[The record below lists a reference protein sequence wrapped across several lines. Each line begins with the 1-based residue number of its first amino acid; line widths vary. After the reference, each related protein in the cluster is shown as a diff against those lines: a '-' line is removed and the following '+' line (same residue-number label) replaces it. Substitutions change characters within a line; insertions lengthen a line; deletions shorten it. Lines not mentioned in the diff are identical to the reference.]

1 MNNPLDTD
9 LFDKAVKFAT
19 DAHSGT
25 ERRGKG
31 FPYIIHPMEAVTIVA
46 TITSDPELL
55 AAAILHDTVEDT
67 DVTFVQIRELF
78 GEHVATLVQHET
90 APLHGDAP
98 WRTRK
103 QAQIDLLASA
113 PHDSKIVAI
122 GDKLSNL
129 RAISS
134 DYKQIGDKL
143 WKRFSAPNGKEDVA
157 WYYRQLAYALSDLD
171 GTPPYKE
178 FLSLLEETFGPESD
192 TL

>member
-1 MNNPLDTD
+1 MNKPLDTQ
-9 LFDKAVKFAT
+9 LFDKALKFAT

-31 FPYIIHPMEAVTIVA
+31 FPYIIHPMEAVAIVA

-55 AAAILHDTVEDT
+55 AAAVLHDTVEDT
-67 DVTFVQIRELF
+67 DVTIEDIRNEF
-78 GEHVATLVQHET
+78 GERVATLVHHET
-90 APLHGDAP
+90 APLPSNAP

-103 QAQIDLLASA
+103 QSQADLLASA
-113 PHDSKIVAI
+113 PRDSKIVAL

-129 RAISS
+129 RAIAS
-134 DYKQIGDKL
+134 DFKQIGDEL

-157 WYYRQLAYALSDLD
+157 WYYRQLAIALSDLD
-171 GTPPYKE
+171 GTLPYQE
-178 FLSLLEETFGPESD
+178 FLKLLEETFGPERE